1 MIYLI
6 LDVHYQENPQTN
18 KTTASV
24 AGIRFQGIAKNN
36 ILSKHTI
43 QIDNVAPYQSG
54 QFYKREMPCILA
66 LLAEI
71 NEPYDCII
79 IDGYVYLDGEQK
91 EGLGKHLYNHLANK
105 KSIIGIA
112 KNKFFDI
119 SEDYAVYRGI
129 SKHPLYVTSVD
140 FDNGKALQIVK
151 NLEGEHKLP
160 NIVKMVDKL
169 SRDL

>member
-24 AGIRFQGIAKNN
+24 AGIRFQGIAKN
-36 ILSKHTI
+36 
-43 QIDNVAPYQSG
+43 
-54 QFYKREMPCILA
+54 
-66 LLAEI
+66 
-71 NEPYDCII
+71 
-79 IDGYVYLDGEQK
+79 
-91 EGLGKHLYNHLANK
+91 
-105 KSIIGIA
+105 
-112 KNKFFDI
+112 KFFDI

-140 FDNGKALQIVK
+140 FDNQKALQIVK